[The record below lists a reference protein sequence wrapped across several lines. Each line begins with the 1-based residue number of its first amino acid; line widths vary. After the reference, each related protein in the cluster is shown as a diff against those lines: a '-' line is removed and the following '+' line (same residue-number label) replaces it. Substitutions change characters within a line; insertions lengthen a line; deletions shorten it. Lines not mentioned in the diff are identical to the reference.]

1 MTLPQILKRAL
12 IDFILVVLIVVFIS
26 PFTSFHGVLAEAE
39 GFEEASTDSI
49 TYPYTKTFTISAYYS
64 PLPCQSRYVTGSYE
78 SDIYLNGSGVN
89 GADGTAVYAGMI
101 AAPGSYTFGTK
112 MYIPGIG
119 ITAVHDRGGAILA
132 SNGEDGVY
140 DRLDIWMGYG
150 DTGLQRALNWGKR
163 TLDVTV
169 YGINDAL
176 MENVSLDGYTDTEE
190 VPNDC
195 VVEEYVPVGETI
207 ETPESIEIPET
218 IETPE
223 TIEETIYE
231 DSLDVNLSLGDEG
244 QEILALQTELNKLNF
259 YKGELHGIYDDVT
272 EHAVFKFQ
280 QSQYLVGDEDSLGA
294 GIFGSKT
301 RDRLNEIIS
310 ARNYT
315 KVLVAKVTSER
326 LTGEEPV
333 MVADNE
339 DGADAEFD
347 ENSIDEAG
355 DDNVEVED
363 DEKVKYVYLTSEL
376 GFGMVSNRVKK
387 LQEFLLD
394 QGYFQGSLTTDYFG
408 EVTLAAVLDFQL
420 DHEIIASVDDFG
432 AGRVGPGTLAAINSY
447 F

>member
-1 MTLPQILKRAL
+1 MTLFKILKRAV
-12 IDFILVVLIVVFIS
+12 IDFILVVLIVVLIT

-39 GFEEASTDSI
+39 GFEEASTEFI
-49 TYPYTKTFTISAYYS
+49 TYPYTKTFTLSAYYS
-64 PLPCQSRYVTGSYE
+64 PLPCQNRYVTGSYE

-101 AAPGSYTFGTK
+101 AAPGSYAFGTK
-112 MYIPGIG
+112 MYIPGVG

-163 TLDVTV
+163 TLDITV

-176 MENVSLDGYTDTEE
+176 LEDVSLDGYVDAEAIA
-190 VPNDC
+190 NDC
-195 VVEEYVPVGETI
+195 VVEEYVSDAGGSDSYVYEEEI
-207 ETPESIEIPET
+207 ISVVEEEEVIQEIDYSSNLES
-218 IETPE
+218 
-223 TIEETIYE
+223 
-231 DSLDVNLSLGDEG
+231 NLQLGDEG
-244 QEILALQTELNKLNF
+244 QEVLALQTELNKLNF
-259 YKGELHGIYDDVT
+259 YKGELHGIYNELT

-326 LTGEEPV
+326 LDGKDPV
-333 MVADNE
+333 MV
-339 DGADAEFD
+339 ADAEFD
-347 ENSIDEAG
+347 EKSIDEVG
-355 DDNVEVED
+355 DDNVEVEH

-376 GFGMVSNRVKK
+376 SFRMVSNDVKK
-387 LQEFLLD
+387 LQKFLLD
-394 QGYFQGSLTTDYFG
+394 QGYFQGYLTTDYFG
-408 EVTLAAVLDFQL
+408 EVTLAAVIDFQL
-420 DHEIIASVDDFG
+420 NHGIIASADDFG
-432 AGRVGPGTLAAINSY
+432 AGRVGPGTLSMINSY